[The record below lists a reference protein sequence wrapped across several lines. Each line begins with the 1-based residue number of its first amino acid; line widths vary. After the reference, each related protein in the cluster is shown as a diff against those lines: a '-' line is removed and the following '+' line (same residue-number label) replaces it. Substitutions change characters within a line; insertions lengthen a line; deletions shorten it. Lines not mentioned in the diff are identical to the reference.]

1 MVDVSS
7 TTVAGQEEKTKR
19 EGRGT
24 HYKDRN
30 TELAQTKKRNAL
42 KRDAGLRLQLRC
54 VFKAKCVC
62 NDLLRMEKK
71 NSCAYCKVAAS
82 PNLAIFFSYFCSFSM
97 HHAASTLI
105 QDSCVMHFSFL
116 SVTRF
121 LLKKQPFTLN
131 ISVCVCVCVS
141 PPKKK
146 KRKKQISKES
156 TLHIHVSTPALR
168 HPVCKKKKSRRTIGR
183 TTTRQTPLPSYAS
196 DPPPP
201 LR

>member
-1 MVDVSS
+1 MVDVFS

-42 KRDAGLRLQLRC
+42 KRGAGLRLQLRC

-71 NSCAYCKVAAS
+71 KTVAPIAKWQLH
-82 PNLAIFFSYFCSFSM
+82 PTWPFFFSYFCSFSM

-131 ISVCVCVCVS
+131 ISVCVCVS

-156 TLHIHVSTPALR
+156 TPHIHVSTPALR

>member
-1 MVDVSS
+1 MVDVFS

-42 KRDAGLRLQLRC
+42 KRGAGLRLQLRC

-71 NSCAYCKVAAS
+71 KQLRLLQSGS
-82 PNLAIFFSYFCSFSM
+82 FTQPGHFFSYFCSFSM
-97 HHAASTLI
+97 HNAASTLI

-116 SVTRF
+116 SGTRF
-121 LLKKQPFTLN
+121 LPKKQPFPLN
-131 ISVCVCVCVS
+131 KRGCVGVS

-156 TLHIHVSTPALR
+156 TPHIHVSTPALR